1 MRIRPLVWPIVLA
14 AAAVTCSSDNLT
26 LPSEGLPAALTLGS
40 GNAQTATVATPLPD
54 SLRVR
59 ITDSESRPVEGI
71 KVAFTPTLGGGDAV
85 PDTGLTNAD
94 GRTGTRW
101 LLGSTAGAQRM
112 QAMVVGATSG
122 GALTLNFDATAVAAA
137 ADTVFVV
144 RGNNQSAEVGAA
156 LPDSL
161 IVKITDRFGNAVSG
175 SAVTWG
181 PTSGGAVSPASN
193 STGSTGTA
201 ATARTLGPT
210 AGPQGATATAG
221 TLKGSPVVFAMTAL
235 PAAPTSLIKVTGD
248 NQFGAVGVPLTDSL
262 VVRLLDGT
270 GNGVPGRNVTFA
282 VATGG
287 GTTAPTSATTDTNGR
302 AATQWTL
309 GPVAGSNSLI
319 ATSSG
324 FSVTFQATGNS
335 STATTLLANA
345 PLSQNGTAG
354 LPVGSPPSVK
364 VTDANG
370 NPVGGVVITF
380 AVAGGGGSILPVTP
394 VSTNG
399 SGIASLTQWTLGTV
413 AGANSITAAAAGL
426 TPSSLTFSAA
436 GSSGAAARL
445 QVQTEP
451 STSAQS
457 GVPLA
462 TQPAVRLTDVF
473 GNAVN
478 TSGTVVTAGLA
489 SGSGTLG
496 GTLTATTV
504 SGVATYTNLAVTGPS
519 GTYTIR
525 FTSGSLTPDTSAVIA
540 IGAGIATKLA
550 ITTQPSTTSQ
560 NGVAFAQQPQ
570 VQVQD
575 AAGNPVAGVR
585 SVTVAINSG
594 GGTLGGTATRN
605 TDAAGLL
612 AFSGLSITGTTG
624 GRTLVFSS
632 VGLNSVV
639 SNTVTIT
646 AGAPTQMTVSQGDGQ
661 TATAGSAVP
670 VAPRVL
676 VRDASNNPVSDVA
689 VTFAV
694 ASGGGSVL
702 PIAAVAT
709 DGSGLA
715 SATSWTLGS
724 VAGPNTLTATAA
736 PAGIT
741 PNPVTFTA
749 TGVAGGAGGL
759 SIITQPS
766 GSVVNGAALSRAP
779 VVQVLDVN
787 GNPVA
792 TPTSVAITVGIAS
805 GPGGTLSG
813 LTTVGTNASGQA
825 TFNVLSI
832 TGLAGAYTLQF
843 TSPGLTG
850 VSSANVNLTAGAATK
865 LAITTPPPAT
875 AQSGVAMAPPTVVQL
890 QDVSGNA
897 VGTAAVNITATLV
910 SGGGTLTG
918 TLTIGTDA
926 SGAST
931 FSNLILTGTAGPR
944 VIRFTATG

>member
-181 PTSGGAVSPASN
+181 PTGGGAVSPASN

-354 LPVGSPPSVK
+354 LPVGSPPSV
-364 VTDANG
+364 
-370 NPVGGVVITF
+370 VIF
-380 AVAGGGGSILPVTP
+380 YK
-394 VSTNG
+394 
-399 SGIASLTQWTLGTV
+399 
-413 AGANSITAAAAGL
+413 
-426 TPSSLTFSAA
+426 
-436 GSSGAAARL
+436 
-445 QVQTEP
+445 
-451 STSAQS
+451 
-457 GVPLA
+457 
-462 TQPAVRLTDVF
+462 
-473 GNAVN
+473 
-478 TSGTVVTAGLA
+478 TSG
-489 SGSGTLG
+489 
-496 GTLTATTV
+496 
-504 SGVATYTNLAVTGPS
+504 
-519 GTYTIR
+519 
-525 FTSGSLTPDTSAVIA
+525 
-540 IGAGIATKLA
+540 GIL
-550 ITTQPSTTSQ
+550 I
-560 NGVAFAQQPQ
+560 
-570 VQVQD
+570 
-575 AAGNPVAGVR
+575 
-585 SVTVAINSG
+585 
-594 GGTLGGTATRN
+594 
-605 TDAAGLL
+605 
-612 AFSGLSITGTTG
+612 
-624 GRTLVFSS
+624 
-632 VGLNSVV
+632 
-639 SNTVTIT
+639 
-646 AGAPTQMTVSQGDGQ
+646 
-661 TATAGSAVP
+661 
-670 VAPRVL
+670 
-676 VRDASNNPVSDVA
+676 
-689 VTFAV
+689 
-694 ASGGGSVL
+694 
-702 PIAAVAT
+702 
-709 DGSGLA
+709 
-715 SATSWTLGS
+715 
-724 VAGPNTLTATAA
+724 
-736 PAGIT
+736 
-741 PNPVTFTA
+741 
-749 TGVAGGAGGL
+749 
-759 SIITQPS
+759 
-766 GSVVNGAALSRAP
+766 
-779 VVQVLDVN
+779 
-787 GNPVA
+787 
-792 TPTSVAITVGIAS
+792 
-805 GPGGTLSG
+805 
-813 LTTVGTNASGQA
+813 
-825 TFNVLSI
+825 
-832 TGLAGAYTLQF
+832 
-843 TSPGLTG
+843 SP
-850 VSSANVNLTAGAATK
+850 
-865 LAITTPPPAT
+865 
-875 AQSGVAMAPPTVVQL
+875 
-890 QDVSGNA
+890 
-897 VGTAAVNITATLV
+897 
-910 SGGGTLTG
+910 
-918 TLTIGTDA
+918 
-926 SGAST
+926 
-931 FSNLILTGTAGPR
+931 
-944 VIRFTATG
+944 